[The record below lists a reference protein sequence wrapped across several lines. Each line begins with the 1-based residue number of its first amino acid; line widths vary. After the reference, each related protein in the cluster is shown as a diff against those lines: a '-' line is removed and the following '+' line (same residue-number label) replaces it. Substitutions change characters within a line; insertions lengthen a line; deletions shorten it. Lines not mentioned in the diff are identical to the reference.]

1 VSAYKA
7 ALLAAIC
14 AEADR
19 RQQAVSSVQP
29 YDPDLDLYDL
39 QRLRVSNPSRWQ
51 AWPAGRRSG
60 KTNAAEK
67 LLVKVATAQERVQ
80 VYYVSTSIKRA
91 VATVW
96 DELVEL
102 NRSRR
107 LGGIPNYSVHTLTF
121 ANGSKVVVTGVES
134 KAMANDLRGRPRIA
148 LWFIDECQDWPEE
161 LLRYFYDN
169 VVYPSLADVKGRVVL
184 AGTGGKPRGFWYEVA
199 TGEVANDN
207 PGVSAGL
214 EFSRFDAWT
223 PLQNPHLP
231 EGEAKGLI
239 AKACRERGGDENL
252 PSIQREFFA
261 RFVEDSALQIFPY
274 DAKKNGFDRGVWDEA
289 ARRWTGLPAGKW
301 SYIIGADFGSV
312 DAAAWVVWAYSE
324 TDPHVY
330 LVDMDEQPCL
340 GSTAQAALVQCAV
353 ERYGHALMGTFGD
366 PGGGGKGIMIDLRQ
380 IHGVMAQV
388 ADKMGKPAACVT
400 LRDALR
406 TGKAKIATALGE
418 FLTKLAIP
426 EWDPT
431 AIGDVI
437 RGHFPDPVDAAL
449 YGFRQVA
456 RLHRYKPPK
465 PPLTGHEAEIEKAL
479 ERQKRQGAYLKKIGA

>member
-19 RQQAVSSVQP
+19 RKEVVSSVKP

-39 QRLRVSNPSRWQ
+39 QRTRVGDPSRWQ

-67 LLVKVATAQERVQ
+67 LLIKVGTAQERVQ

-96 DELVEL
+96 DELVEV
-102 NRSRR
+102 NRSRK
-107 LGGIPNYSVHTLTF
+107 LGGVPNYSVHTLTF
-121 ANGSKVVVTGVES
+121 GNGSKVVVTGVES

-199 TGEVANDN
+199 TGKVANDN

-214 EFSRFDAWT
+214 EFTRFDAWT

-239 AKACRERGGDENL
+239 AKACRERGGDESL
-252 PSIQREFFA
+252 PSIQREFSPSSSRTAPFRSSPTTRRRTASTGACGTRPRSGGRDSPPGSGPTSSAPTSAASTQRRGWCGPTA
-261 RFVEDSALQIFPY
+261 RRTRTSTSWTWTSSLAS
-274 DAKKNGFDRGVWDEA
+274 A
-289 ARRWTGLPAGKW
+289 ARPRRR
-301 SYIIGADFGSV
+301 SS
-312 DAAAWVVWAYSE
+312 S
-324 TDPHVY
+324 
-330 LVDMDEQPCL
+330 
-340 GSTAQAALVQCAV
+340 
-353 ERYGHALMGTFGD
+353 
-366 PGGGGKGIMIDLRQ
+366 
-380 IHGVMAQV
+380 
-388 ADKMGKPAACVT
+388 
-400 LRDALR
+400 
-406 TGKAKIATALGE
+406 
-418 FLTKLAIP
+418 
-426 EWDPT
+426 
-431 AIGDVI
+431 
-437 RGHFPDPVDAAL
+437 
-449 YGFRQVA
+449 A
-456 RLHRYKPPK
+456 R
-465 PPLTGHEAEIEKAL
+465 
-479 ERQKRQGAYLKKIGA
+479 